1 MPHHAKIVL
10 AGAFPL
16 FWPDGLRGGRPP
28 SEPELRPERAARGGF
43 SSGPESY
50 RSKNSAPRRPERGI
64 SSCGVPKASGSSKLI
79 SSKLK
84 SSGVRPSSRP
94 ADAGC
99 GAGAGGAAGRGAS
112 GAAGCGAAAPAPVC
126 VRQLMGFGVREA
138 SPGTRGAEG
147 HSIVAAGARPAA
159 GDAERAAGA
168 GGASCSI
175 NVLNTAAP
183 ILRSFAMRA
192 ARASAEGAG
201 GGAAKLFSAARRLAS
216 ACAEA
221 AELICSMGINAIV
234 GASTLTSPK
243 ENEMVE

>member
-1 MPHHAKIVL
+1 M
-10 AGAFPL
+10 
-16 FWPDGLRGGRPP
+16 
-28 SEPELRPERAARGGF
+28 
-43 SSGPESY
+43 
-50 RSKNSAPRRPERGI
+50 
-64 SSCGVPKASGSSKLI
+64 I

-112 GAAGCGAAAPAPVC
+112 GAGGASCSINVLNTA
-126 VRQLMGFGVREA
+126 GVREA

-243 ENEMVE
+243 ENEMVEYGALPRRKAFCLRGCSGAAGRRSSRTGARRALRRCRRPLIQYERGWRGRGGPRVFRRARRLVIQIKIQRKRSITL